1 MKIEIFKNNW
11 SVKNVSDNP
20 NKIFIFGDNNARVG
34 KGGQAIIRDLPNT
47 AGIRTKK
54 GPNNKSV
61 SFYNDNEFE
70 QNCKNIL
77 DDILSIKAKMLTG
90 KNIVFSSGGY
100 GTGLANLSETAPK
113 TFEYLCQMLMLYF
126 GFDNKTGRKWSKIP
140 SHDEISN
147 GKYIDISGVDILKPI
162 NNSFF
167 RSNLLEIGLTSNF
180 ELIKTGN
187 KIAFTSKIK
196 YKIGDIL
203 IFVFQGKEDY
213 LVCKAINSIAY
224 DQLTNWNIFEGL
236 SDDFKINELIKT
248 SEYYQTHFD
257 FICTLNDKGKMV
269 FKNDIFGDSLLVKK
283 NYEDIDEKKKVK
295 VIGEPIVMQNEDKWG
310 EVIQLLKQIQDKLDN
325 KNKKRFNPFRK
336 KTLNELLEL
345 KGILGKVRKVDS
357 VFSTNKYEV
366 EFDNTFYYVNFHEG
380 YFRNKIEIILTS
392 KSPLM

>member
-11 SVKNVSDNP
+11 SVKNVSDSP
-20 NKIFIFGDNNARVG
+20 NKIFVFGDNNARIG

-61 SFYNDNEFE
+61 SFYTDIEFE

-77 DDILSIKAKMLTG
+77 DDILAIKSKMLSG
-90 KNIVFSSGGY
+90 KTIVLSSGGY

-140 SHDEISN
+140 SHGEISH
-147 GKYIDISGVDILKPI
+147 GKYIDILGDDILKPV

-167 RSNLLEIGLTSNF
+167 RSNLLELGLTSDF
-180 ELIKTGN
+180 DLIKTDN
-187 KIAFTSKIK
+187 KIAFTSKNK
-196 YKIGDIL
+196 YNIGDIL
-203 IFVFQGKEDY
+203 IFVFQNKEDY
-213 LVCKAINSIAY
+213 LVCKVINSINFN
-224 DQLTNWNIFEGL
+224 QLNWNIFEGL
-236 SDDFKINELIKT
+236 SDDFKIDESINT

-257 FICTLNDKGKMV
+257 FICTLNDKGRMV
-269 FKNDIFGDSLLVKK
+269 FKNVFGDSSLLKDK
-283 NYEDIDEKKKVK
+283 YEDIDEKKKVK
-295 VIGEPIVMQNEDKWG
+295 VVGEPIIMQNEDKWE
-310 EVIQLLKQIQDKLDN
+310 EVIQLLKQIQDKLE
-325 KNKKRFNPFRK
+325 NKKRGFNPFRK
-336 KTLNELLEL
+336 KTLNELLEI
-345 KGILGKVRKVDS
+345 KGIPGKAKKVDS

-380 YFRNKIEIILTS
+380 YFKNKIEIILTS